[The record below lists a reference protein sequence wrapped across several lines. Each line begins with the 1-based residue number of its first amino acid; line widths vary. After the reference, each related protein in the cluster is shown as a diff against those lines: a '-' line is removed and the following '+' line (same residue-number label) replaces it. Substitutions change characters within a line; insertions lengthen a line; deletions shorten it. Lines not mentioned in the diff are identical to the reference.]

1 MTATLLFL
9 GVILFLFIF
18 IMLVAVSVYNSLI
31 RMRNDTENS
40 FSQIDIQLKRRHDLI
55 PNLVETAKKFMA
67 HERETL
73 EAVIQARNQAV
84 QFQKPQA
91 SGEATTGG
99 REGLLAAETLLTGAV
114 GKFFAL
120 SESYPDLKGDAPMR
134 SLMEELSSTENKIS
148 FARQRYNDSVM
159 EYNNGREQFPNNI
172 LAGMFNFQKM
182 NSWVIENPVERDVVK
197 VQF

>member
-18 IMLVAVSVYNSLI
+18 VMLVAVSVYNSLI

-55 PNLVETAKKFMA
+55 PNLVETAKKFMS

-91 SGEATTGG
+91 SDG
-99 REGLLAAETLLTGAV
+99 REGQLAAETLLTGAV

-120 SESYPDLKGDAPMR
+120 SESYPELKSDAPMR

-172 LAGMFNFQKM
+172 LAGMFNFQKIH
-182 NSWVIENPVERDVVK
+182 SWVIENPTERDVVK

>member
-1 MTATLLFL
+1 MTAALLFL
-9 GVILFLFIF
+9 GVILFIFIF
-18 IMLVAVSVYNSLI
+18 IMLVAVSIYNGLV
-31 RMRNDTENS
+31 RLRNDTENS
-40 FSQIDIQLKRRHDLI
+40 FSQIDVQLKRRHDLI
-55 PNLVETAKKFMA
+55 PNLVETAKKFMS

-84 QFQKPQA
+84 QIQKSQA
-91 SGEATTGG
+91 SGSGTTDG
-99 REGLLAAETLLTGAV
+99 REGLLAAETMLTGAV

-120 SESYPDLKGDAPMR
+120 SESYPELKSDGPMR

-172 LAGMFNFQKM
+172 LAGMFNFQKI
-182 NSWVIENPVERDVVK
+182 NSWVIENTVERDVVK